1 MEPYPPR
8 TDQPP
13 PTLTPDTVTL
23 PPGYIA
29 ALDHIGR
36 IVAIPTAPDQPA
48 NAATG
53 GPVSTTPP
61 ERPAAL
67 PPIVGQVVVL
77 GSITALAASGAFWI
91 AAAALRQAHPVL
103 PEAVECLKWAVIFVA
118 VVVAGV
124 FVAKVRSR
132 TGGTTSFS
140 VFNTTRHTTVGRQTV
155 RGRNNRLT
163 NRF

>member
-8 TDQPP
+8 TDRPP
-13 PTLTPDTVTL
+13 PALTPDAVTL

-29 ALDHIGR
+29 ALDHNGR
-36 IVAIPTAPDQPA
+36 IIAIPTAPDQPTSPA
-48 NAATG
+48 D
-53 GPVSTTPP
+53 TPDVP
-61 ERPAAL
+61 TERPSVSL
-67 PPIVGQVVVL
+67 PPVVGQVVVL
-77 GSITALAASGAFWI
+77 GSVTVLAASGAFWI

-103 PEAVECLKWAVIFVA
+103 PDAVECLKWAVIFVA